1 METMLN
7 ERIDDLMA
15 ELMTT
20 EEASALWNLSQD
32 HLKRLCS
39 SGKVVARKKGKTWLI
54 LREQLN
60 PSQKEAKN
68 DVL

>member
-1 METMLN
+1 MLN